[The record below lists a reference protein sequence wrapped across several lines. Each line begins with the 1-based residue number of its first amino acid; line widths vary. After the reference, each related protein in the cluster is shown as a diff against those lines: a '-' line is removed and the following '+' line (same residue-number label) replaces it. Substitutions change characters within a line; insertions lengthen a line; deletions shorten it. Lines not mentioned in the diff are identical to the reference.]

1 MAQIDTKLRAAQI
14 ANLRVDIDKIR
25 RALPDS
31 ETDIGRNALEV
42 TIQVMENRLKAAR
55 KQLLEIEDA
64 RVFVWPKQ

>member
-1 MAQIDTKLRAAQI
+1 MAQIDTKLRVAQI

-42 TIQVMENRLKAAR
+42 TIQVMENRLKVAR